1 MVNEKLVQ
9 GAYTLLKRR
18 YFAVSKIQVFRYLLF
33 VNITFHVSGHQNI
46 VERLNLL
53 MIKNINE
60 FTAGQRGSILINV
73 MKYIIKFQDLLFS
86 KHLLQEF
93 LLQTSQLGRIVHR

>member
-18 YFAVSKIQVFRYLLF
+18 YFALSKIQVFRYLLF

-46 VERLNLL
+46 VERLNHL

-60 FTAGQRGSILINV
+60 FTEGQRGSILINV
-73 MKYIIKFQDLLFS
+73 IKYIIKFQDLLFS